1 MPPKTRIL
9 IVEDEPVLAEN
20 LRDYLLKRGADVK
33 IAGCGEDALTCA
45 EAFQPDLMVLDYHLP
60 GMNGLQTCDE
70 FRRRGC
76 TAECILVTAYAMD
89 DVTELAS
96 RHGITEVLIKPFS
109 FADLERILV
118 LKFSAPATRRGNGE
132 RRQAMREGEDRGGD
146 DGISFPLRT
155 RHGEIVEADRRRGER
170 RAEGDRRDTA

>member
-9 IVEDEPVLAEN
+9 IVDDEPVLAEN
-20 LRDYLLKRGADVK
+20 LRDFLLKRGVDVK

-45 EAFQPDLMVLDYHLP
+45 EAFQPDLIVLDYHLP
-60 GMNGLQTCDE
+60 GMDGLQTCDE

-89 DVTELAS
+89 DVTELAG
-96 RHGITEVLIKPFS
+96 RHGITDVLIKPFPFS
-109 FADLERILV
+109 DLERILL
-118 LKFSAPATRRGNGE
+118 LKLSAPATRRGNGE
-132 RRQAMREGEDRGGD
+132 RRQARRDREDRRGD
-146 DGISFPLRT
+146 DGIRFPLQT

-170 RAEGDRRDTA
+170 RAGNDRRETA